1 MPRVSVVSLP
11 GMLAT
16 SVSLTHDVLQTANRI
31 AVALRRP
38 APFDLA
44 PPLSEPEHGQEALC
58 IVPGLGCT
66 DEDEL
71 DLLLSTRQARSVVQ
85 RLAKVHAAGAMMASS
100 CAGVALLA
108 EAGLLDGRR
117 AATSWFLLPALAQ
130 RYPEVRFVKGA
141 MLIEDGRCLTGGAA
155 LAQGEVMLALTARYA
170 GPDVADLCARYLLLD
185 NRRSQ
190 QPYVSA
196 AALILSDE
204 LLVQAERWVRA
215 HLSHP
220 FRLADLAEALGTT
233 PWTLARRFQ
242 RVCGTSPSRFV
253 QQLRA
258 EEAGR
263 RLALGARFDETAYAL
278 GYSDPSAMRRMLKR
292 LGNG

>member
-1 MPRVSVVSLP
+1 MPRVSIVSLP
-11 GMLAT
+11 AMLAT
-16 SVSLTHDVLQTANRI
+16 SVSLTHDVLRTANRI
-31 AVALRRP
+31 AMALRRP
-38 APFDLA
+38 APFVLA
-44 PPLSEPEHGQEALC
+44 PALSEPGPGEEALW

-66 DEDEL
+66 DAHEL
-71 DLLLSTRQARSVVQ
+71 EALLSTRPVRSTVQ
-85 RLAKVHAAGAMMASS
+85 RLARAHAAGALVASS

-108 EAGLLDGRR
+108 EAGLLHGRR
-117 AATSWFLLPALAQ
+117 ATTSWFLRPALAQ
-130 RYPEVRFVKGA
+130 RYPEVRFVEGA

-155 LAQGEVMLALTARYA
+155 LAQGEVMLALTARFA

-204 LLVQAERWVRA
+204 LLIQAERWVRA
-215 HLSHP
+215 HLSRP
-220 FRLADLAEALGTT
+220 FRLAELAEGLGTN

-258 EEAGR
+258 EEARR
-263 RLALGARFDETAYAL
+263 RLAQGARFDETAYAL

-292 LGNG
+292 LSSG